1 MIFISLLKLL
11 SRQAQCSNGILVKWI
26 NLILRVFLIANSP
39 RIMYNEILLHKATF
53 SLMIA
58 IQGL

>member
-11 SRQAQCSNGILVKWI
+11 SRQAQCSNGILVKWMY
-26 NLILRVFLIANSP
+26 LILRILLITNSP

-53 SLMIA
+53 SFMIA
-58 IQGL
+58 I